1 LLVDRTPTRLSRQQ
15 FQRHADEGGTKTM
28 AERRTAH
35 GMPDLLASGHRE
47 LLGLGRAQLPLPPLP
62 MFDVGDPEAGQAEHL
77 RRESKTGRGGYLR

>member
-35 GMPDLLASGHRE
+35 GMPDLLASGHGE
-47 LLGLGRAQLPLPPLP
+47 LLGPGRAQLPLPPLP
-62 MFDVGDPEAGQAEHL
+62 MFDVGDPDAGQAEHL